1 MYFIIESCSQ
11 KLRQLNLGLPSLQ
24 ISVVSSS
31 CIHGQSFYALWPSI
45 FSLLGF
51 TRMRYTNW
59 GLVML
64 MDSQEEDGWHRD
76 SRSAEHTCSKSFGCR
91 LRNSVIS
98 QRWSYTFLVQPL
110 HEGTDQWTC
119 SNGHVLCVDQP
130 WKEINTPLSAE
141 YLPRKFKDCRN
152 AKSLQCSVHNEPLSI
167 LTGNEDKARNKTPAE
182 ELIQSLLKSVAALLR
197 TRARALLGR

>member
-24 ISVVSSS
+24 ISVVSPS

-59 GLVML
+59 ELVML

-98 QRWSYTFLVQPL
+98 QKWSYTFLVQPL

-119 SNGHVLCVDQP
+119 SNGYVLCVDQP
-130 WKEINTPLSAE
+130 WKEINTPLSVLNICPE
-141 YLPRKFKDCRN
+141 
-152 AKSLQCSVHNEPLSI
+152 SL
-167 LTGNEDKARNKTPAE
+167 KTAGM
-182 ELIQSLLKSVAALLR
+182 QSLCSAQSIMNHCQYLQAMR
-197 TRARALLGR
+197 TRPGIKLQLRSWSKAF